1 MLDLHLIP
9 RDQYRVLSFAS
20 VKTMVAEDHLVTSC
34 SNLLTRV
41 SDTPC
46 LPSSPLLRHICSEL
60 PGRYLTLLGVPR
72 LIRYVPGLSA
82 SNSDT
87 G

>member
-1 MLDLHLIP
+1 MPDRHLIP
-9 RDQYRVLSFAS
+9 RDQRRVLSFAS
-20 VKTMVAEDHLVTSC
+20 FEIMVADDHLVTSC
-34 SNLLTRV
+34 SNLLIPV
-41 SDTPC
+41 SDAPY
-46 LPSSPLLRHICSEL
+46 LFSSPLLRHSCGEL
-60 PGRYLTLLGVPR
+60 PGRYLTLLGVPH